1 MTVCVQRVLS
11 ASVSVAG
18 EVCAAIDRGLL
29 VLLGVEQGDTEEN
42 ALFLARKCVGL
53 RIFEDE
59 NGKMN
64 RSLADIGGKLLVVSN
79 FTLCGDWAKGRR
91 PSFTRAEAPE
101 KAKVLCELFVNACR
115 QEGFAV
121 ETGVFGADMQVSL
134 VNDGPVTLLLDT
146 NRLS

>member
-101 KAKVLCELFVNACR
+101 KAKALCELLVNACR

>member
-11 ASVSVAG
+11 ASVAVDG
-18 EVCAAIDRGLL
+18 EVRASIDRGLL
-29 VLLGVEQGDTEEN
+29 ILLGVEQGDTEEN
-42 ALFLARKCVGL
+42 AKFLARKCTGL

-64 RSLADIGGKLLVVSN
+64 RSLSEVGGKLLVVSN

-101 KAKVLCELFVNACR
+101 RAKELCDVFVEACR
-115 QEGFAV
+115 EEGFAV
-121 ETGVFGADMQVSL
+121 ETGVFGADMKVSL
-134 VNDGPVTLLLDT
+134 VNDGPVTLLMDT
-146 NRLS
+146 NQL

>member
-101 KAKVLCELFVNACR
+101 KAKALCELFISACR
-115 QEGFAV
+115 REGFAV

>member
-11 ASVSVAG
+11 ASVAVNG
-18 EVCAAIDRGLL
+18 EVCASIDRGLL
-29 VLLGVEQGDTEEN
+29 ILLGVEQGDTEVN
-42 ALFLARKCVGL
+42 AKFLARKCTGL

-64 RSLADIGGKLLVVSN
+64 RSLSEAGGKLLVVSN

-101 KAKVLCELFVNACR
+101 RAKELCDVFVAACR
-115 QEGFAV
+115 EEGFAV
-121 ETGVFGADMQVSL
+121 ETGEFGADMKVSL
-134 VNDGPVTLLLDT
+134 VNDGPVTLLMDT
-146 NRLS
+146 NQL